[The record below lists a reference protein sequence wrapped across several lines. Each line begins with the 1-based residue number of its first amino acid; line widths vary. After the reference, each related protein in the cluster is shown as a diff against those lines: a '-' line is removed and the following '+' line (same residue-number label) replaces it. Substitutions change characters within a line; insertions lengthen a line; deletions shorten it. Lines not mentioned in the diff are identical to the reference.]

1 MRRTSLHLMSQR
13 SVIAP
18 QCAEH
23 QVTAGGD
30 NKCNDQS
37 QNSVIFCPLS
47 PVTALSRGAGESSCH
62 FGRKNVYMK
71 QYIMEANIKNT
82 NTKRSQ
88 RRSQYSEIDLVGP
101 SLFDATCQSLLK
113 IKTMKLTVAQ
123 RYVLQGAGNQLL
135 ETKQLTNAKNT

>member
-1 MRRTSLHLMSQR
+1 MSLALSVQSIRLQRAVITSLMTNLK
-13 SVIAP
+13 
-18 QCAEH
+18 
-23 QVTAGGD
+23 T
-30 NKCNDQS
+30 
-37 QNSVIFCPLS
+37 VIFCPLS
-47 PVTALSRGAGESSCH
+47 PVMALSRGAGESSCH

-113 IKTMKLTVAQ
+113 IKTMKLTVA
-123 RYVLQGAGNQLL
+123 
-135 ETKQLTNAKNT
+135 